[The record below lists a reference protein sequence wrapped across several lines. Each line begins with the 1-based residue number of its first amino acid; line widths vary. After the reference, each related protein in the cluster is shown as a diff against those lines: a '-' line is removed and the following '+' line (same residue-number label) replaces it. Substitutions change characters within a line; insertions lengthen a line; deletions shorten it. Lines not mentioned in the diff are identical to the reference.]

1 MLFLSFFNLSI
12 VAFLKK
18 LKYSCYIILYKL
30 QVYNIAILIFFSFLH
45 GSHSIW
51 RFPGYGSNWSY
62 SCQPTLQPQQLGI
75 QATSETPQLTAM
87 PDP

>member
-30 QVYNIAILIFFSFLH
+30 QVYNIAIHIFFFFFVWVTQHMEVPRL
-45 GSHSIW
+45 W
-51 RFPGYGSNWSY
+51 VE
-62 SCQPTLQPQQLGI
+62 LEL
-75 QATSETPQLTAM
+75 
-87 PDP
+87 